1 MELSDTLR
9 TLLRRWYIVLLGLLL
24 TAGLGWGVYRAV
36 PATHEATASILL
48 MPSDV
53 MVGDAGN
60 PYLYLG
66 GMRDV
71 LDVLVR
77 RSDSEQIHEATL
89 AAFEGSDYRVE
100 PDATTQSPI
109 VVITVQSPSPED
121 AIALLQTV
129 MATVD
134 STLVTMQ
141 DELALPP
148 TNRIQLRELVVDTT
162 ASVDT
167 GTGRQAAIV
176 AVGAGLLGTLL
187 LTGTVDRIIVRRRA
201 RHSMTE
207 SDAPATPAPVTEDDS
222 SPVAL
227 PADQQQSA
235 GPDDPPRS
243 PGSPVAVGGIGRA
256 PGRHAPADR

>member
-1 MELSDTLR
+1 MELSDTIS
-9 TLLRRWYIVLLGLLL
+9 TLLRRWYVLLLGLLL
-24 TAGLGWGVYRAV
+24 TAGLGWAVYRAV
-36 PATHEATASILL
+36 PTTYEATGSLLL
-48 MPSDV
+48 MPSEV

-77 RSDSEQIHEATL
+77 RSDAEQIHEATL
-89 AAFEGSDYRVE
+89 TPFEGADYRVE
-100 PDATTQSPI
+100 PDASTQSPI
-109 VVITVQSPSPED
+109 VLVTVQSRSPED
-121 AIALLQTV
+121 SIALLRTV

-162 ASVDT
+162 ATADT

-176 AVGAGLLGTLL
+176 AVGAGLLGTVL
-187 LTGTVDRIIVRRRA
+187 LTGLVDRLLVRRRA
-201 RHSMTE
+201 RHSTTG
-207 SDAPATPAPVTEDDS
+207 SNIPVTPAPVTERD
-222 SPVAL
+222 PYTGPL
-227 PADQQQSA
+227 PAGQQQPG
-235 GPDDPPRS
+235 GPEDPPHG

-256 PGRHAPADR
+256 ADRNVPADR